1 MIAIDHALIIKNA
14 QTNIDQT
21 AAALNYALTAM
32 ESMMALGFQNTHA
45 SIDDVSS
52 SVETYGKDRALKPV
66 YPLPS
71 MDRMLGLTRSL
82 LQISGDYNLELV
94 KLFKAQLSEVS
105 RSLGYLKDQKYLVT
119 AYGGEGAL
127 AAVQEAV
134 EAAQKAVSDYQR
146 VIAG

>member
-1 MIAIDHALIIKNA
+1 MISMDHALIVKNA
-14 QTNIDQT
+14 QTNIDRT

-32 ESMMALGFQNTHA
+32 ESMMALGFQNSHA
-45 SIDDVSS
+45 SVEDVLS
-52 SVETYGKDRALKPV
+52 TIHACGKDRTLQPV

-82 LQISGDYNLELV
+82 LQISGDYNLELS
-94 KLFKAQLSEVS
+94 KLFQAQLSEVS

-134 EAAQKAVSDYQR
+134 EAAQKAVSDYQK